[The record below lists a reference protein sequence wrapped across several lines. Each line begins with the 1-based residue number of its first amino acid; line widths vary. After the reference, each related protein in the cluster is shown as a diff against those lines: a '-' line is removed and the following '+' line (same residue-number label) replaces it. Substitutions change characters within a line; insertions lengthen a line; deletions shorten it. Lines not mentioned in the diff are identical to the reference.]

1 MEKNSLR
8 YLWSY
13 VRIFKYFF
21 LLIIFLTL
29 LSQICGQFYPY
40 FLAKIYDTAAK
51 ASQDADVWERI
62 FAYAFWAL
70 ALGLGEVLL
79 FEATMFIDVRFFRR
93 RAQLLFAMRLIML
106 IGIRFLISTTKC
118 PEIFPTRFRSLITAC
133 WSFSI
138 FFKT

>member
-70 ALGLGEVLL
+70 ALGSSCLKRRCLL
-79 FEATMFIDVRFFRR
+79 TSGFFRR

-118 PEIFPTRFRSLITAC
+118 PEIFPTRFHSLITAC

>member
-62 FAYAFWAL
+62 FAYALDVYKRQGFHHF
-70 ALGLGEVLL
+70 LGL
-79 FEATMFIDVRFFRR
+79 
-93 RAQLLFAMRLIML
+93 
-106 IGIRFLISTTKC
+106 ISRGFDMDCRTFC
-118 PEIFPTRFRSLITAC
+118 GCQHHQPHN
-133 WSFSI
+133 
-138 FFKT
+138 

>member
-1 MEKNSLR
+1 MNMEKNSLR

-40 FLAKIYDTAAK
+40 FWAKIYDTAAK

-62 FAYAFWAL
+62 FA
-70 ALGLGEVLL
+70 
-79 FEATMFIDVRFFRR
+79 
-93 RAQLLFAMRLIML
+93 
-106 IGIRFLISTTKC
+106 
-118 PEIFPTRFRSLITAC
+118 
-133 WSFSI
+133 
-138 FFKT
+138 